1 MKNMKFIIRKAEE
14 KDLTAI
20 LKLFENKTDYPMAP
34 PGKEKRK
41 IFSDMLSD
49 SSRYLFTGER
59 NGVICA
65 FVSMKIEHKFDSF
78 FRLSAFITDIRA
90 DCNDA
95 EILTAVL
102 SRATAVAMEN
112 GCDKIILADKSVT
125 ALSHSVYSICG
136 FSASNNFYIKFL

>member
-1 MKNMKFIIRKAEE
+1 MKFIIRKAEE
-14 KDLTAI
+14 KDLASV
-20 LKLFENKTDYPMAP
+20 LKLFENKADYPMAP

-41 IFSDMLSD
+41 IFSDMLAD
-49 SSRYLFTGER
+49 TSRYLFVGER

-65 FVSMKIEHKFDSF
+65 FVSMKTEHQFDSF
-78 FRLSAFITDIRA
+78 FKLSAYITDIKA

-112 GCDKIILADKSVT
+112 GCNKIILSDKNIT
-125 ALSHSVYSICG
+125 ALSNSVYSICG
-136 FSASNNFYIKFL
+136 FGACDDFYIKNL